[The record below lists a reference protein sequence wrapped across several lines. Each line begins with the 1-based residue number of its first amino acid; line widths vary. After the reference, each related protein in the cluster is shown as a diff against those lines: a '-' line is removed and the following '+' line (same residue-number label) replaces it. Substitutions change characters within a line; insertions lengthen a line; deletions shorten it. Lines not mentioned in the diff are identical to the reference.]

1 MKYESTISYEY
12 CMSLLVFR
20 GVELKRAYS
29 VGPVWHQLAFAR
41 PRTVHVV
48 VGYIAGV
55 QRRRMSVLV
64 DECQGVQTTSNQ
76 ALERLSPS
84 GVTSRRHVCS
94 LAVT

>member
-1 MKYESTISYEY
+1 MKYESTISCEH

-20 GVELKRAYS
+20 GVELERAHS

-64 DECQGVQTTSNQ
+64 DECQGVQTTAIKPWSGLAQ
-76 ALERLSPS
+76 A
-84 GVTSRRHVCS
+84 G
-94 LAVT
+94 